1 MKSGGNYIVKT
12 HFPQNNNQP
21 DRYPILNEL
30 FKNCKFVTVQRDIN
44 KTYQSTLVW
53 KELGAN
59 KYVKYLEGIERF
71 NDFWSDYSLLKV
83 SFDELINP
91 HMYSN
96 ILDKI
101 GILLE
106 CDRNDKIIYP
116 FPKNATI
123 RVYFAKAMTRILG
136 RFAPIVNTTIRFNL
150 TP

>member
-1 MKSGGNYIVKT
+1 M
-12 HFPQNNNQP
+12 
-21 DRYPILNEL
+21 
-30 FKNCKFVTVQRDIN
+30 
-44 KTYQSTLVW
+44 
-53 KELGAN
+53 
-59 KYVKYLEGIERF
+59 KYLEGIERF